1 MSLKTGLQ
9 RLRRGSVRWLPLF
22 ALGCGATRHVGYETA
37 NIAREPGPSIDAAL
51 QVGIFEDQRKAGG
64 PPLVF
69 TAKENPVTVDGKPV
83 CINLESEY
91 SGTIPMDVRS
101 VVERHFRQRGVI
113 GGSSDDRRQYVLEAS
128 LKSLYVQQALPSYPV
143 GVVAGAVVS
152 SVAGVPLVGAA
163 GLALDVATRENAGR
177 VEIVFGELR
186 LTRIRDGATRRL
198 PDVRLSSEA
207 GLSGTDCENVYDHVD
222 VKLKVAVEALAIA
235 VERELRAWP
244 DRQP

>member
-1 MSLKTGLQ
+1 M
-9 RLRRGSVRWLPLF
+9 
-22 ALGCGATRHVGYETA
+22 
-37 NIAREPGPSIDAAL
+37 
-51 QVGIFEDQRKAGG
+51 
-64 PPLVF
+64 F

-113 GGSSDDRRQYVLEAS
+113 GGSSDDRRQYVLEGS

-152 SVAGVPLVGAA
+152 SVAGVGAA